1 MKPAETGKM
10 TAKVCRYRNTRF
22 VVLPVVPSTP
32 TVPVDSQDVTSYQ
45 CSVQRLY
52 IDYSK
57 PLSSY
62 TLSSSAD
69 RKTVIPA
76 IAADAG
82 GRYRQRNG
90 EEQRHP
96 RSIHRAA
103 DARRTHAPR
112 LARKPR
118 VTVYITATVAVATG
132 APRDPLR
139 HRVTSPIPVTSRG
152 RPGARR
158 ACQSAGAMNTAR
170 RPPTH
175 QSVPATRVQ
184 DAAAAR
190 RPGLCGRPF
199 VFPAAAVP
207 CYSRAP
213 GRRCSQHISLCSSEA
228 APASSDGPFAKQRND
243 SIRFDARNDSISF
256 DQAIEQLNCNQG

>member
-1 MKPAETGKM
+1 
-10 TAKVCRYRNTRF
+10 
-22 VVLPVVPSTP
+22 
-32 TVPVDSQDVTSYQ
+32 
-45 CSVQRLY
+45 
-52 IDYSK
+52 
-57 PLSSY
+57 
-62 TLSSSAD
+62 
-69 RKTVIPA
+69 
-76 IAADAG
+76 
-82 GRYRQRNG
+82 
-90 EEQRHP
+90 
-96 RSIHRAA
+96 
-103 DARRTHAPR
+103 
-112 LARKPR
+112 
-118 VTVYITATVAVATG
+118 VYITATVAVATG

-184 DAAAAR
+184 DAAR
-190 RPGLCGRPF
+190 RPGLCGRPS
-199 VFPAAAVP
+199 VFPAAAVT